1 MSKIQSILEDIKL
14 NNINNT
20 NIVPSKNESLEKIVN
35 NLSIGQAMEDINKI
49 INLTLKNNLENINL
63 NNKLNIF
70 SNDIYISDELLI
82 KNNKN
87 YSMDKDI
94 NINEE
99 KYIPKNLYN
108 LEESKISRNY
118 FNPKILQIISYN
130 DKNNKL
136 SKEFNVNNTFFLNNN
151 NVINTGK
158 SIKND
163 NITKIPKYLK
173 SKDKNTNK
181 KKDKNGEK
189 NFYNKFINIDK

>member
-49 INLTLKNNLENINL
+49 INLTLNNNLENINL
-63 NNKLNIF
+63 SNKLNIF
-70 SNDIYISDELLI
+70 SNDTYISDELLI

-108 LEESKISRNY
+108 LKDSKISRNY
-118 FNPKILQIISYN
+118 FNPKIQQIISYN

>member
-108 LEESKISRNY
+108 LKDSKISRNY